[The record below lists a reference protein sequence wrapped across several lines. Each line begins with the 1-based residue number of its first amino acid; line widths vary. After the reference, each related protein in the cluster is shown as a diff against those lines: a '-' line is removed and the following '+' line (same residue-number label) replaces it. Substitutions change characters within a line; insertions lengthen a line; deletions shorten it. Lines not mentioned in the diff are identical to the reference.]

1 MCYNIS
7 MSKIL
12 IIGNVL
18 KDVYL
23 KLDNRQ
29 NDFEEDA
36 QGIQWLDLAFNGA
49 KHGFFKRTSVY
60 GGAAV
65 SMAVLSRLGV
75 EAKILGSQTEFK
87 NGEILWQDRPDDYR
101 YILCHEG
108 EITYFMPSS
117 RKVTDWVTPNG
128 TPEWLLI
135 DRSAT
140 ISARL
145 VDEVKNFI
153 KFSPATKIAVHVEKN
168 LTPDGRRLAEMADV
182 LFVEDEPPVHTE
194 EKIVD
199 KIDLGTPSKQLTCHI
214 SPRKIVLNDAEESWV
229 LSKTDMM
236 THLTVYSTIVA
247 TVLGV
252 IAAGGSAADAVLWAR
267 LNAEHATLEA
277 SLSAKKLQEL
287 AKIEREKRENMKLVA
302 QSLMTPRMGIL
313 AADESERIL
322 TERLVKFGIPANTNT
337 RKEYRKMLLSTPE
350 LKEYASGVIL
360 SEETAKT
367 KTERGQNFLEYL
379 TGRGIITGIKAD
391 QGQVQFGDTDETY
404 SLGEIGLIERLR
416 DYYHMG
422 ARFAK
427 WHAKFTIGKDM
438 PSFQA
443 VERAAELL
451 AGFVK
456 ECQLVGIVPMI
467 ESDVSW
473 AGDYTIEQ
481 SLETTNRVLTVIFEK
496 LERRRVDFDS
506 IILKTNMISA
516 GSEAVAGST
525 PREVAMATSA
535 VMKHTVPKYIAGVVF
550 MSGGQAAKVATQN
563 LAAICKEKPF
573 PWPVSYAFGRAL
585 QDPVMQTWK
594 GKEENVK
601 AAQAALKRH
610 LQDNSEAIRS

>member
-1 MCYNIS
+1 

-36 QGIQWLDLAFNGA
+36 QGISWLDLAFNGTR
-49 KHGFFKRTSVY
+49 HGFFKRTAVY

-87 NGEILWQDRPDDYR
+87 NGEIVWQDQPDDYR
-101 YILCHEG
+101 YIFCHEG
-108 EITYFMPSS
+108 EITYFVPSS

-168 LTPDGRRLAEMADV
+168 LTPDGQRLAEMADI

-199 KIDLGTPSKQLTCHI
+199 KIDLGKPNKQLVCHI

-252 IAAGGSAADAVLWAR
+252 VAAGGSAADAVLWAR

-277 SLSAKKLQEL
+277 TLTAKKLQEL
-287 AKIEREKRENMKLVA
+287 AKAEREKRENMKLVT
-302 QSLMTPRMGIL
+302 QTLMTPRMGIL
-313 AADESERIL
+313 AADESERTL
-322 TERLVKFGIPANTNT
+322 TERLVSFGIPANANT
-337 RKEYRKMLLSTPE
+337 RKAYREMLLSTLE

-360 SEETAKT
+360 SEETAKM
-367 KTERGQNFLEYL
+367 KMERGQSFLEYL

-391 QGQVQFGDTDETY
+391 QGQVQFGDSGETY
-404 SLGEIGLIERLR
+404 SLGEVGLTERLR
-416 DYYHMG
+416 DYYNMG

-427 WHAKFTIGKDM
+427 WHAKFVISKDM

-473 AGDYTIEQ
+473 AGNYTIEQ
-481 SLETTNRVLTVIFEK
+481 SLETTNRVLTTIFEK
-496 LERRRVDFDS
+496 LERRRTDLDS
-506 IILKTNMISA
+506 VILKTNMISA
-516 GSEAVAGST
+516 GGEAVAQST
-525 PREVAMATSA
+525 PREVAMATAA
-535 VMKHTVPKYIAGVVF
+535 VMKHTVPKYIAGVTF
-550 MSGGQAAKVATQN
+550 MSGGQAPKTATQN

-585 QDPVMQTWK
+585 QEPVMQTWK

-610 LQDNSEAIRS
+610 LQDNSEAIRG

>member
-1 MCYNIS
+1 M
-7 MSKIL
+7 
-12 IIGNVL
+12 
-18 KDVYL
+18 
-23 KLDNRQ
+23 
-29 NDFEEDA
+29 
-36 QGIQWLDLAFNGA
+36 
-49 KHGFFKRTSVY
+49 
-60 GGAAV
+60 
-65 SMAVLSRLGV
+65 
-75 EAKILGSQTEFK
+75 
-87 NGEILWQDRPDDYR
+87 
-101 YILCHEG
+101 
-108 EITYFMPSS
+108 
-117 RKVTDWVTPNG
+117 
-128 TPEWLLI
+128 
-135 DRSAT
+135 
-140 ISARL
+140 
-145 VDEVKNFI
+145 
-153 KFSPATKIAVHVEKN
+153 
-168 LTPDGRRLAEMADV
+168 
-182 LFVEDEPPVHTE
+182 
-194 EKIVD
+194 
-199 KIDLGTPSKQLTCHI
+199 
-214 SPRKIVLNDAEESWV
+214 
-229 LSKTDMM
+229 
-236 THLTVYSTIVA
+236 
-247 TVLGV
+247 
-252 IAAGGSAADAVLWAR
+252 
-267 LNAEHATLEA
+267 
-277 SLSAKKLQEL
+277 
-287 AKIEREKRENMKLVA
+287 
-302 QSLMTPRMGIL
+302 MTPRMGIL

-322 TERLVKFGIPANTNT
+322 TERLVKFGIPANANT

>member
-1 MCYNIS
+1 

-36 QGIQWLDLAFNGA
+36 QGISWLDLAFNGT
-49 KHGFFKRTSVY
+49 KHGFFKRTAVY

-87 NGEILWQDRPDDYR
+87 NGEIVWQDQPDDYR
-101 YILCHEG
+101 YIFCHEG
-108 EITYFMPSS
+108 EITYFVPSS

-168 LTPDGRRLAEMADV
+168 LTPDGQRLAEMADI

-199 KIDLGTPSKQLTCHI
+199 KIDLGAPNKQLTCHI

-252 IAAGGSAADAVLWAR
+252 VAAGGSAADAVLWAR

-277 SLSAKKLQEL
+277 TLTAKKLQEL
-287 AKIEREKRENMKLVA
+287 AKAEREKRENMKLVT
-302 QSLMTPRMGIL
+302 QSLMAPRMGIL
-313 AADESERIL
+313 AADESERTL
-322 TERLVKFGIPANTNT
+322 TERLVSFGIPANANT
-337 RKEYRKMLLSTPE
+337 RKAYREMLLSTPE

-360 SEETAKT
+360 SEETAKM
-367 KTERGQNFLEYL
+367 KMERGQSFLEYL

-391 QGQVQFGDTDETY
+391 QGQVQFGDSGETY
-404 SLGEIGLIERLR
+404 SLGEVGLTERLR
-416 DYYHMG
+416 DYYNMG

-427 WHAKFTIGKDM
+427 WHAKFVIGKDM

-473 AGDYTIEQ
+473 AGNYTIEQ
-481 SLETTNRVLTVIFEK
+481 SLETTNRVLTTIFEK
-496 LERRRVDFDS
+496 LERRRTDLDS
-506 IILKTNMISA
+506 VILKTNMISA
-516 GSEAVAGST
+516 GGEAVAQST
-525 PREVAMATSA
+525 PREVAMATAA
-535 VMKHTVPKYIAGVVF
+535 VMKHTVPKYIAGVTF
-550 MSGGQAAKVATQN
+550 MSGGQAPKVATQN

-585 QDPVMQTWK
+585 QEPVMQTWK

-610 LQDNSEAIRS
+610 LQDNSEAIRG

>member
-1 MCYNIS
+1 

-36 QGIQWLDLAFNGA
+36 QGISWLDLAFNGT
-49 KHGFFKRTSVY
+49 KHGFFKRTAVY

-87 NGEILWQDRPDDYR
+87 NGEIVWQDQPDDYR
-101 YILCHEG
+101 YIFCHEG
-108 EITYFMPSS
+108 EITYFVPSS

-168 LTPDGRRLAEMADV
+168 LTPDGQRLAEMADI

-199 KIDLGTPSKQLTCHI
+199 KIDLGKPNKQLVCHI

-252 IAAGGSAADAVLWAR
+252 VAAGGSAADAVLWAR

-277 SLSAKKLQEL
+277 TLTAKKLQEL
-287 AKIEREKRENMKLVA
+287 AKAEREKRENMKLVTR
-302 QSLMTPRMGIL
+302 SLMAPRMGIL
-313 AADESERIL
+313 AADESERTL
-322 TERLVKFGIPANTNT
+322 TERLVSFGIPANTNT
-337 RKEYRKMLLSTPE
+337 RKAYREMLLSTPE

-360 SEETAKT
+360 SEETAKM
-367 KTERGQNFLEYL
+367 KMERGQSFLEHL

-391 QGQVQFGDTDETY
+391 QGQVQFGDSGETY
-404 SLGEIGLIERLR
+404 SLGEVGLSERLR
-416 DYYHMG
+416 DYYNMG

-427 WHAKFTIGKDM
+427 WHAKFVIGKDI

-473 AGDYTIEQ
+473 DGDYTIEQ
-481 SLETTNRVLTVIFEK
+481 SLETTNRVLTTIFEK
-496 LERRRVDFDS
+496 LERRRTDLDS
-506 IILKTNMISA
+506 VILKTNMISA
-516 GSEAVAGST
+516 GGEAVAQST
-525 PREVAMATSA
+525 PREVAMATAA
-535 VMKHTVPKYIAGVVF
+535 VMKHTVPKYIAGVTF
-550 MSGGQAAKVATQN
+550 MSGGQAPKTATQN

-573 PWPVSYAFGRAL
+573 PWPVSYAFGQAL

-610 LQDNSEAIRS
+610 LQDNSEAIRG

>member
-1 MCYNIS
+1 

-36 QGIQWLDLAFNGA
+36 QGISWLDLAFNGA
-49 KHGFFKRTSVY
+49 KHGFFKRTAVY

-87 NGEILWQDRPDDYR
+87 NGEIAWQDQPDDYR
-101 YILCHEG
+101 YIFCHEG
-108 EITYFMPSS
+108 EITYFVPSS

-168 LTPDGRRLAEMADV
+168 LTPDGQRLAEMADI

-199 KIDLGTPSKQLTCHI
+199 KIDLGAPNKQLTCHI

-252 IAAGGSAADAVLWAR
+252 VAAGGSAADAVLWAR

-277 SLSAKKLQEL
+277 TLTAKKLQEL
-287 AKIEREKRENMKLVA
+287 AKAEREKRENMKLVT
-302 QSLMTPRMGIL
+302 QSLMAPRMGIL
-313 AADESERIL
+313 AADESERTL
-322 TERLVKFGIPANTNT
+322 TERLVSFGIPANANT
-337 RKEYRKMLLSTPE
+337 RKVYREMLLSTPE

-360 SEETAKT
+360 SEETAKM
-367 KTERGQNFLEYL
+367 KMERGQSFLEYL

-391 QGQVQFGDTDETY
+391 QGQVQFGDSGETY
-404 SLGEIGLIERLR
+404 SLGEVGLTERLR
-416 DYYHMG
+416 DYYNMG

-427 WHAKFTIGKDM
+427 WHVKFVIGKDM

-473 AGDYTIEQ
+473 AGNYTIEQ
-481 SLETTNRVLTVIFEK
+481 SLETTNRVLATIFEK
-496 LERRRVDFDS
+496 LERRRTDLDS
-506 IILKTNMISA
+506 VILKTNMISA
-516 GSEAVAGST
+516 GGEAVAQST
-525 PREVAMATSA
+525 PREVAMATAA
-535 VMKHTVPKYIAGVVF
+535 VMKHTVPKYIAGVTF
-550 MSGGQAAKVATQN
+550 MSGGQAPKVATQN

-585 QDPVMQTWK
+585 QEPVMQTWK

-610 LQDNSEAIRS
+610 LQDNSEAIRG

>member
-1 MCYNIS
+1 

-29 NDFEEDA
+29 NDFEEDG

-87 NGEILWQDRPDDYR
+87 NGEILWQDQPDDYR

-108 EITYFMPSS
+108 GITYLVPSS
-117 RKVTDWVTPNG
+117 RKTTDWVTPNG

-153 KFSPATKIAVHVEKN
+153 KFSPMTKIAVHVEKQ
-168 LTPDGRRLAEMADV
+168 LTPDGRRLAEMADI

-199 KIDLGTPSKQLTCHI
+199 KIDLGTPNKQLVCHI
-214 SPRKIVLNDAEESWV
+214 SPRKIVLNDAEESWA
-229 LSKTDMM
+229 LNKTDMM

-252 IAAGGSAADAVLWAR
+252 IAAGGSAADAALWAR
-267 LNAEHATLEA
+267 LNAEHATLES

-287 AKIEREKRENMKLVA
+287 AKVEREKRESMKLVA

-313 AADESERIL
+313 AADESERAL
-322 TERLVKFGIPANTNT
+322 TERLVSFGIPANAST
-337 RKEYRKMLLSTPE
+337 RKAYREMLLSTPE

-367 KTERGQNFLEYL
+367 KMERGQNFLEYL

-391 QGQVQFGDTDETY
+391 QGQVQFGDTSETY
-404 SLGEIGLIERLR
+404 SLGEADLAIRLR
-416 DYYHMG
+416 DYYNMG

-438 PSFQA
+438 PSFQT

-481 SLETTNRVLTVIFEK
+481 SLETTNRVLATIFDK
-496 LERRRVDFDS
+496 LERRRADFDS
-506 IILKTNMISA
+506 VILKTNMVSA
-516 GSEAVAGST
+516 GGEAVAGST
-525 PREVAMATSA
+525 PREVAMATAA
-535 VMKHTVPKYIAGVVF
+535 VIKHTVPKYITGVVF
-550 MSGGQAAKVATQN
+550 MSGGQAPKVATQN

-594 GKEENVK
+594 GKEENIK

-610 LQDNSEAIRS
+610 LQENSEAIRG

>member
-1 MCYNIS
+1 

-36 QGIQWLDLAFNGA
+36 QGISWLDLAFNGTR
-49 KHGFFKRTSVY
+49 HGFFKRTAVY

-87 NGEILWQDRPDDYR
+87 NGEIVWQDQPDDYR
-101 YILCHEG
+101 YIFCHEG
-108 EITYFMPSS
+108 EITYFVPSS

-168 LTPDGRRLAEMADV
+168 LTPDGQRLAEMADI

-199 KIDLGTPSKQLTCHI
+199 KIDLGKPNKQLVCHI

-252 IAAGGSAADAVLWAR
+252 VAAGGSAADAVLWAR

-277 SLSAKKLQEL
+277 TLTAKKLQEL
-287 AKIEREKRENMKLVA
+287 AKAEREKRENMKLVT
-302 QSLMTPRMGIL
+302 QSLMAPRMGIL
-313 AADESERIL
+313 AADESERTL
-322 TERLVKFGIPANTNT
+322 TERLVSFGIPANTNT
-337 RKEYRKMLLSTPE
+337 RKAYREMLLSTPE

-360 SEETAKT
+360 SEETAKM
-367 KTERGQNFLEYL
+367 KMERGQSFLEHL

-391 QGQVQFGDTDETY
+391 QGQVQFGDSGETY
-404 SLGEIGLIERLR
+404 SLGEVGLSERLR
-416 DYYHMG
+416 DYYNMG

-427 WHAKFTIGKDM
+427 WHAKFVIGKDI

-473 AGDYTIEQ
+473 DGDYTIEQ
-481 SLETTNRVLTVIFEK
+481 SLETTNRVLTTIFEK
-496 LERRRVDFDS
+496 LERRRTDLDS
-506 IILKTNMISA
+506 VILKTNMISA
-516 GSEAVAGST
+516 GGEAVAQST
-525 PREVAMATSA
+525 PREVAMATAA
-535 VMKHTVPKYIAGVVF
+535 VMKHTVPKYIAGVTF
-550 MSGGQAAKVATQN
+550 MSGGQAPKTATQN

-573 PWPVSYAFGRAL
+573 PWPVSYAFGQAL

-610 LQDNSEAIRS
+610 LQDNSEAIRG

>member
-1 MCYNIS
+1 

-36 QGIQWLDLAFNGA
+36 QGISWLDLAFNGT
-49 KHGFFKRTSVY
+49 KHGFFKRTAVY

-87 NGEILWQDRPDDYR
+87 NGEIVWQDQPDDYR
-101 YILCHEG
+101 YIFCHEG
-108 EITYFMPSS
+108 EITYFVPSS

-168 LTPDGRRLAEMADV
+168 LTPDGQRLAEMADI

-199 KIDLGTPSKQLTCHI
+199 KIDLGAPNKQLTCHI

-252 IAAGGSAADAVLWAR
+252 VAAGGSAADAVLWAR

-277 SLSAKKLQEL
+277 TLTAKKLQEL
-287 AKIEREKRENMKLVA
+287 AKAEREKRENMKLVT
-302 QSLMTPRMGIL
+302 QSLMAPRMGIL
-313 AADESERIL
+313 AADESERTL
-322 TERLVKFGIPANTNT
+322 TERLVSFGIPANANT
-337 RKEYRKMLLSTPE
+337 RKAYREMLLSTPE

-360 SEETAKT
+360 SEETAKM
-367 KTERGQNFLEYL
+367 KMERGQSFLEYL

-391 QGQVQFGDTDETY
+391 QGQVQFGDSGETY
-404 SLGEIGLIERLR
+404 SLGEVGLTERLR
-416 DYYHMG
+416 DYYNMG

-427 WHAKFTIGKDM
+427 WHAKFVIGKDM

-473 AGDYTIEQ
+473 AGNYTIEQ
-481 SLETTNRVLTVIFEK
+481 SLETTNRVLTTIFEK
-496 LERRRVDFDS
+496 LERRRTDLDS
-506 IILKTNMISA
+506 VILKTNMISA
-516 GSEAVAGST
+516 GGEAVAQST
-525 PREVAMATSA
+525 PREVAMATAA
-535 VMKHTVPKYIAGVVF
+535 VMKHTVPKYIAGVTF
-550 MSGGQAAKVATQN
+550 MSGGQAPKVATQN
-563 LAAICKEKPF
+563 LVAICKEKPF
-573 PWPVSYAFGRAL
+573 PWPVSYAFSRAL
-585 QDPVMQTWK
+585 QEPVMQTWK
-594 GKEENVK
+594 GKEDNVK

-610 LQDNSEAIRS
+610 LQDNSEAIRG

>member
-1 MCYNIS
+1 

-36 QGIQWLDLAFNGA
+36 QGISWLDLAFNGT
-49 KHGFFKRTSVY
+49 KHGFFKRTAVY

-87 NGEILWQDRPDDYR
+87 NGEIVWQDQPDDYR
-101 YILCHEG
+101 YIFCHEG
-108 EITYFMPSS
+108 EITYFVPSS

-168 LTPDGRRLAEMADV
+168 LTPDGQRLAEMADI

-199 KIDLGTPSKQLTCHI
+199 KIDLGKPNKQLVCHI

-252 IAAGGSAADAVLWAR
+252 VAAGGSAADAVLWAR

-277 SLSAKKLQEL
+277 TLTAKKLQEL
-287 AKIEREKRENMKLVA
+287 AKAEREKRENMKLVT
-302 QSLMTPRMGIL
+302 QSLMAPRMGIL
-313 AADESERIL
+313 AADESERTL
-322 TERLVKFGIPANTNT
+322 TERLVSFGIPANAST
-337 RKEYRKMLLSTPE
+337 RKAYREMLLSTPE

-360 SEETAKT
+360 SEETAKM
-367 KTERGQNFLEYL
+367 KMERGQNFLEYL

-391 QGQVQFGDTDETY
+391 QGQVQFGDSSETY
-404 SLGEIGLIERLR
+404 SLGEVGLTERLR
-416 DYYHMG
+416 DYYDMG

-427 WHAKFTIGKDM
+427 WHAKFVIGKDM

-481 SLETTNRVLTVIFEK
+481 SLETTNRVLTTIFEK
-496 LERRRVDFDS
+496 LERRRTDLESV
-506 IILKTNMISA
+506 ILKTNMIST
-516 GSEAVAGST
+516 GGEAVAQST
-525 PREVAMATSA
+525 PREVAMATAA
-535 VMKHTVPKYIAGVVF
+535 VMKHTVPKYIAGVTF
-550 MSGGQAAKVATQN
+550 MSGGQAPKTATQN

-585 QDPVMQTWK
+585 QEPVMQTWK

-610 LQDNSEAIRS
+610 LQDNSEAIRG

>member
-1 MCYNIS
+1 

-36 QGIQWLDLAFNGA
+36 QGISWLDLAFNGT
-49 KHGFFKRTSVY
+49 KHGFFKRTAVY

-87 NGEILWQDRPDDYR
+87 NGEIVWQDQPDDYR
-101 YILCHEG
+101 YIFCHEG
-108 EITYFMPSS
+108 EITYFVPSS

-168 LTPDGRRLAEMADV
+168 LTPDGQRLAEMADI

-199 KIDLGTPSKQLTCHI
+199 KIDLGAPNKQLTCHI

-252 IAAGGSAADAVLWAR
+252 VAAGGSAADAVLWAR

-287 AKIEREKRENMKLVA
+287 ARTEREKRENMKLVT
-302 QSLMTPRMGIL
+302 QSLMAPRMGIL
-313 AADESERIL
+313 AADESERTL
-322 TERLVKFGIPANTNT
+322 TERLVSFGIPANTST
-337 RKEYRKMLLSTPE
+337 RKAYREMLLSTPE

-360 SEETAKT
+360 SEETAKM
-367 KTERGQNFLEYL
+367 KMERGQSFLEYL

-391 QGQVQFGDTDETY
+391 QEQVQFGDSGETY
-404 SLGEIGLIERLR
+404 SLGEVGLTERLR
-416 DYYHMG
+416 DYYNMG

-427 WHAKFTIGKDM
+427 WHAKFVIGKDM

-473 AGDYTIEQ
+473 AGNYTIEQ
-481 SLETTNRVLTVIFEK
+481 NLETTNRVLTTIFEK
-496 LERRRVDFDS
+496 LERRRTNLDS
-506 IILKTNMISA
+506 VILKTNMISA
-516 GSEAVAGST
+516 GGEAVAQST
-525 PREVAMATSA
+525 PREVAMATAA
-535 VMKHTVPKYIAGVVF
+535 VMKHTVPKYIAGVTF
-550 MSGGQAAKVATQN
+550 MSGGQTPKTATQN
-563 LAAICKEKPF
+563 LASICKEKPF

-585 QDPVMQTWK
+585 QEPVMQTWK

-610 LQDNSEAIRS
+610 LQDNSEAIRG

>member
-1 MCYNIS
+1 

-36 QGIQWLDLAFNGA
+36 QGISWLDLAFNGT
-49 KHGFFKRTSVY
+49 KHGFFKRTAVY

-87 NGEILWQDRPDDYR
+87 NGEIVWQDQPDDYR
-101 YILCHEG
+101 YIFCHEG
-108 EITYFMPSS
+108 EITYFVPSS

-168 LTPDGRRLAEMADV
+168 LTPDGQRLAEMADI

-199 KIDLGTPSKQLTCHI
+199 KIDLGKPNKQLVCHI

-252 IAAGGSAADAVLWAR
+252 VAAGGSAADAVLWAR

-277 SLSAKKLQEL
+277 TLTAKKLQEL
-287 AKIEREKRENMKLVA
+287 AKAEREKRENMKLVT
-302 QSLMTPRMGIL
+302 QSLMAPRMGIL
-313 AADESERIL
+313 AADESERTL
-322 TERLVKFGIPANTNT
+322 TERLVSFGIPANANT
-337 RKEYRKMLLSTPE
+337 RKAYREMLLSTPE

-360 SEETAKT
+360 SEETAKM
-367 KTERGQNFLEYL
+367 KMERGQSFLEYL

-391 QGQVQFGDTDETY
+391 QGQVQFGDSGETY
-404 SLGEIGLIERLR
+404 SLGEVGLTERLR
-416 DYYHMG
+416 DYYNMG

-427 WHAKFTIGKDM
+427 WHAKFVIGKDM

-473 AGDYTIEQ
+473 DGDYTIEQ
-481 SLETTNRVLTVIFEK
+481 NLETTNRVLTTIFEK
-496 LERRRVDFDS
+496 LERRRTDLDS
-506 IILKTNMISA
+506 VILKTNMISA
-516 GSEAVAGST
+516 GGEAVAQST
-525 PREVAMATSA
+525 PREVAMATAA
-535 VMKHTVPKYIAGVVF
+535 VMKHTVPKYIAGVAF
-550 MSGGQAAKVATQN
+550 MSGGQASKVATQN

-585 QDPVMQTWK
+585 QEPVMQTWK

-610 LQDNSEAIRS
+610 LQDNSEAIRG

>member
-1 MCYNIS
+1 

-36 QGIQWLDLAFNGA
+36 QGTAWLDLAFNGA
-49 KHGFFKRTSVY
+49 KHGFFKRTAVY

-87 NGEILWQDRPDDYR
+87 NGEILWQDQPDDYR
-101 YILCHEG
+101 YIFCHEG
-108 EITYFMPSS
+108 EITYFVPSS

-153 KFSPATKIAVHVEKN
+153 KFSPATKIAVHVEKQM
-168 LTPDGRRLAEMADV
+168 TPDGRRLAGMADI

-199 KIDLGTPSKQLTCHI
+199 KIDLGEPNKQLVCHI

-252 IAAGGSAADAVLWAR
+252 VAAGGSAADAVLWAR

-287 AKIEREKRENMKLVA
+287 AKAEREKRQNMKLVT

-313 AADESERIL
+313 AADESERTL
-322 TERLVKFGIPANTNT
+322 TERLVSFGIPASANT
-337 RKEYRKMLLSTPE
+337 RKAYREMLLSTPE

-360 SEETAKT
+360 SEETAKA
-367 KTERGQNFLEYL
+367 KTGRGQNFVEYL

-391 QGQVQFGDTDETY
+391 QGQVQFGETEETY
-404 SLGEIGLIERLR
+404 SLGEAGLAERLR
-416 DYYHMG
+416 EYYNMG

-427 WHAKFTIGKDM
+427 WHAKFVIGKNM
-438 PSFQA
+438 PSFQV
-443 VERAAELL
+443 VEKAAELL

-456 ECQLVGIVPMI
+456 ECQLVGIVSMI
-467 ESDVSW
+467 ESDVSL

-481 SLETTNRVLTVIFEK
+481 SLETTNRVLATIFEK
-496 LERRRVDFDS
+496 LERRQVDLDTV
-506 IILKTNMISA
+506 ILKTNMISA
-516 GSEAVAGST
+516 GGEAVAGST
-525 PREVAMATSA
+525 PREVAMATAA
-535 VMKHTVPKYIAGVVF
+535 VIKHVVPKYIAGVVF
-550 MSGGQAAKVATQN
+550 MSGGQAAKTATQN

-594 GKEENVK
+594 GKEENIK

-610 LQDNSEAIRS
+610 LQDNSEALRG

>member
-1 MCYNIS
+1 

-23 KLDNRQ
+23 KLDNHQ

-36 QGIQWLDLAFNGA
+36 QGIQWLDLAFNGT

-87 NGEILWQDRPDDYR
+87 NGEILWQDQPDDYR

-108 EITYFMPSS
+108 GITYLVPSS
-117 RKVTDWVTPNG
+117 RKITDWVTPNG

-135 DRSAT
+135 DRSAA

-145 VDEVKNFI
+145 VDEVKNFM
-153 KFSPATKIAVHVEKN
+153 KFSPTTKIAVHVEKQ
-168 LTPDGRRLAEMADV
+168 LTPDGRKLAEMADI

-199 KIDLGTPSKQLTCHI
+199 KIDPGTPNKQLTCHI

-229 LSKTDMM
+229 LSRTDMM

-267 LNAEHATLEA
+267 LNAEHATLES

-287 AKIEREKRENMKLVA
+287 AKVEREKRESLKLVA
-302 QSLMTPRMGIL
+302 QSLMAPRMGIL
-313 AADESERIL
+313 AADESERTL
-322 TERLVKFGIPANTNT
+322 TERLVSFGIPANVST
-337 RKEYRKMLLSTPE
+337 RKVYREMLLSTPE

-367 KTERGQNFLEYL
+367 KMERGQTFLEYL

-391 QGQVQFGDTDETY
+391 QGQVQFGNTNETY
-404 SLGEIGLIERLR
+404 SLGEAGLTERLR
-416 DYYHMG
+416 DYYRMG

-438 PSFQA
+438 PSFQV

-467 ESDVSW
+467 ESDVSRV
-473 AGDYTIEQ
+473 GDYTIEK
-481 SLETTNRVLTVIFEK
+481 SLETTNRILTTIFEK
-496 LERRRVDFDS
+496 LERRRVDLDGV
-506 IILKTNMISA
+506 ILKTNMVSA
-516 GSEAVAGST
+516 GGEAVAGST
-525 PREVAMATSA
+525 PHEVAIATAA
-535 VMKHTVPKYIAGVVF
+535 VIKHAVPKYLAGVVF
-550 MSGGQAAKVATQN
+550 MSGGQTSKIATQN

-610 LQDNSEAIRS
+610 LQENSEAIRG

>member
-1 MCYNIS
+1 

-36 QGIQWLDLAFNGA
+36 RGIKWLDLEFNGA
-49 KHGFFKRTSVY
+49 KHGFFKRTAVY

-65 SMAVLSRLGV
+65 SMAVLNRLGV
-75 EAKILGSQTEFK
+75 EAKILGSQTEFR
-87 NGEILWQDRPDDYR
+87 NGEIFWQDQPDDYR
-101 YILCHEG
+101 YIFCHDG
-108 EITYFMPSS
+108 EITYFVPSS

-153 KFSPATKIAVHVEKN
+153 KFSPSTKIAVHVEKHM
-168 LTPDGRRLAEMADV
+168 TPDGQRLAEMADI

-199 KIDLGTPSKQLTCHI
+199 KIDHGKPNKQLTCHI
-214 SPRKIVLNDAEESWV
+214 SPRKIVLGDAEESWV

-252 IAAGGSAADAVLWAR
+252 VTAGGSAADAVLWAR

-277 SLSAKKLQEL
+277 SLSGKKLQEL
-287 AKIEREKRENMKLVA
+287 AKAEREKRENMKLVT
-302 QSLMTPRMGIL
+302 QSLMAPRMGIL
-313 AADESERIL
+313 AADESEQTL
-322 TERLVKFGIPANTNT
+322 TERLVSFGIPASANV
-337 RKEYRKMLLSTPE
+337 RKKYREMLLSTPE

-360 SEETAKT
+360 DEKTAKT
-367 KTERGQNFLEYL
+367 KMSRGQTFVEYL

-391 QGQVQFGDTDETY
+391 LGQVKFGDTDETY
-404 SLGEIGLIERLR
+404 ALGEVGLAERLR
-416 DYYHMG
+416 SYYEMG

-427 WHAKFTIGKDM
+427 WHAKLTIGEDQ
-438 PSFQA
+438 PSFKV
-443 VERAAELL
+443 VEKAAELL

-467 ESDVSW
+467 ESDVSSP
-473 AGDYTIEQ
+473 GDYTIEQ
-481 SLETTNRVLTVIFEK
+481 SLETTNRVLATIFEK
-496 LERRRVDFDS
+496 LERRRVDLDT
-506 IILKTNMISA
+506 IILKTNMVSA

-525 PREVAMATSA
+525 PREVAMATAA
-535 VMKHTVPKYIAGVVF
+535 VLKHTVPKYIAGVVM
-550 MSGGQAAKVATQN
+550 MSGGQAPKTATQN

-585 QDPVMQTWK
+585 QEPVMQTWK
-594 GKEENVK
+594 GKEENGK

-610 LQDNSEAIRS
+610 LQENSEAIRG

>member
-1 MCYNIS
+1 MWYNDY

-36 QGIQWLDLAFNGA
+36 QGISWLDLAFNGA
-49 KHGFFKRTSVY
+49 KHGFFKRTAVY

-87 NGEILWQDRPDDYR
+87 NGEIVWQDQPDDYR
-101 YILCHEG
+101 YIFCHEG
-108 EITYFMPSS
+108 EITYFVPSS

-168 LTPDGRRLAEMADV
+168 LTPDGQRLAEMADI

-199 KIDLGTPSKQLTCHI
+199 KIDLGKPNKQLVCHI

-252 IAAGGSAADAVLWAR
+252 VAAGGSAADAVLWAR

-277 SLSAKKLQEL
+277 TLTAKKLQEL
-287 AKIEREKRENMKLVA
+287 AKAEREKRENMKLVT
-302 QSLMTPRMGIL
+302 QSLMAPRMGIL
-313 AADESERIL
+313 AADESERTL
-322 TERLVKFGIPANTNT
+322 TERLVSFGIPANTNT
-337 RKEYRKMLLSTPE
+337 RKAYREMLLSTPE

-360 SEETAKT
+360 SEETAKM
-367 KTERGQNFLEYL
+367 KMERGQNFLEYL

-391 QGQVQFGDTDETY
+391 QGQVQFGDTSETY
-404 SLGEIGLIERLR
+404 SLGEVGLTERLR
-416 DYYHMG
+416 DYYDMG

-427 WHAKFTIGKDM
+427 WHAKFVIGKDM

-481 SLETTNRVLTVIFEK
+481 SLETTNRVLTTIFEK
-496 LERRRVDFDS
+496 LERRRTDLDS
-506 IILKTNMISA
+506 VILKTNMISA
-516 GSEAVAGST
+516 GGEAVAQST
-525 PREVAMATSA
+525 PREVAMATAA
-535 VMKHTVPKYIAGVVF
+535 VMKHTVPKYIAGVTF
-550 MSGGQAAKVATQN
+550 MSGGQAPKTATQN

-573 PWPVSYAFGRAL
+573 SWPVSYAFGRAL
-585 QDPVMQTWK
+585 QEPVMQTWK
-594 GKEENVK
+594 GKEDNVK

-610 LQDNSEAIRS
+610 LQDNSEAIRG

>member
-1 MCYNIS
+1 

-36 QGIQWLDLAFNGA
+36 QGISWLNLAFNGA
-49 KHGFFKRTSVY
+49 KHGFFKRTAVY

-87 NGEILWQDRPDDYR
+87 NGEIVWQDQPDDYR
-101 YILCHEG
+101 YIFCHEG
-108 EITYFMPSS
+108 EITYFVPSS

-168 LTPDGRRLAEMADV
+168 LTPDGQRLAEMADI

-199 KIDLGTPSKQLTCHI
+199 KIDLGKPNKQLVCHI

-252 IAAGGSAADAVLWAR
+252 VAAGGSAADAVLWAR

-277 SLSAKKLQEL
+277 TLTAKKLQEL
-287 AKIEREKRENMKLVA
+287 AKAEREKRENMKLVT
-302 QSLMTPRMGIL
+302 QSLMAPRMGIL
-313 AADESERIL
+313 AADESERTL
-322 TERLVKFGIPANTNT
+322 TERLVSFGIPANTNT
-337 RKEYRKMLLSTPE
+337 RKAYREMLLSTPE

-360 SEETAKT
+360 SEETAKM
-367 KTERGQNFLEYL
+367 KMERGQNFLEYL

-391 QGQVQFGDTDETY
+391 QGQVQFGDSGETY
-404 SLGEIGLIERLR
+404 SLGEVGLTERLR
-416 DYYHMG
+416 DYYDMG

-427 WHAKFTIGKDM
+427 WHAKFVIGKDM

-473 AGDYTIEQ
+473 AGNYTIEQ
-481 SLETTNRVLTVIFEK
+481 SLETTNRVLATIFEK
-496 LERRRVDFDS
+496 LERRRTDLDNV
-506 IILKTNMISA
+506 ILKTNMISA
-516 GSEAVAGST
+516 GGEAVAQST
-525 PREVAMATSA
+525 PREVAMATAA
-535 VMKHTVPKYIAGVVF
+535 VMKHTVPKYIAGVTF
-550 MSGGQAAKVATQN
+550 MSGGQAPKTATQN

-573 PWPVSYAFGRAL
+573 PWPVSYTFGRAL
-585 QDPVMQTWK
+585 QEPVMQTWK

-610 LQDNSEAIRS
+610 LQDNSEAIRG

>member
-1 MCYNIS
+1 

-36 QGIQWLDLAFNGA
+36 QGISWLDLAFNGT
-49 KHGFFKRTSVY
+49 KHGFFKRTAVY

-87 NGEILWQDRPDDYR
+87 NGEIVWQDQPDDYR
-101 YILCHEG
+101 YIFCHEG
-108 EITYFMPSS
+108 EITYFVPSS

-168 LTPDGRRLAEMADV
+168 LTPDGQRLAEMADI

-199 KIDLGTPSKQLTCHI
+199 KIDLGAPNKQLTCHI

-252 IAAGGSAADAVLWAR
+252 VAAGGSAADAVLWAR
-267 LNAEHATLEA
+267 LNAEHATLES

-287 AKIEREKRENMKLVA
+287 ARAEREKRENMKLVT
-302 QSLMTPRMGIL
+302 QSLMAPRMGIL
-313 AADESERIL
+313 AADESERTL
-322 TERLVKFGIPANTNT
+322 TERLVSFGIPANTNT
-337 RKEYRKMLLSTPE
+337 RKAYREMLLSTPE

-360 SEETAKT
+360 SEETAKM
-367 KTERGQNFLEYL
+367 KMERGQNFLEYL

-391 QGQVQFGDTDETY
+391 QGQVQFGDSGETY
-404 SLGEIGLIERLR
+404 SLGEVGLTERLR
-416 DYYHMG
+416 DYYNMG

-427 WHAKFTIGKDM
+427 WHAKFVIGKDM

-473 AGDYTIEQ
+473 AGNYTIEQ
-481 SLETTNRVLTVIFEK
+481 SLETTNRVLTTIFEK
-496 LERRRVDFDS
+496 LERRRTDLDS
-506 IILKTNMISA
+506 VILKTNMISA
-516 GSEAVAGST
+516 GGEAVAQST
-525 PREVAMATSA
+525 PREVAMATAA
-535 VMKHTVPKYIAGVVF
+535 VMKHTVPKYIAGVTF
-550 MSGGQAAKVATQN
+550 MSGGQAPKVATQN

-585 QDPVMQTWK
+585 QEPVMQTWK

-610 LQDNSEAIRS
+610 LQDNSEAIRG

>member
-1 MCYNIS
+1 

-36 QGIQWLDLAFNGA
+36 QGISWLDLAFNGA
-49 KHGFFKRTSVY
+49 KHGFFKRTAVY

-87 NGEILWQDRPDDYR
+87 NGEIAWQDQPDDYR
-101 YILCHEG
+101 YIFCHEG
-108 EITYFMPSS
+108 EITYFVPSS
-117 RKVTDWVTPNG
+117 RKVTDWVSPNG

-168 LTPDGRRLAEMADV
+168 LTPDGQRLAEMADI

-199 KIDLGTPSKQLTCHI
+199 KIDLGKPNKQLVCHI

-252 IAAGGSAADAVLWAR
+252 VAAGGSAADAVLWAR

-277 SLSAKKLQEL
+277 TLTAKKLQEL
-287 AKIEREKRENMKLVA
+287 AKAEREKRENMKLVT
-302 QSLMTPRMGIL
+302 QSLMAPRMGIL
-313 AADESERIL
+313 AADESERAL
-322 TERLVKFGIPANTNT
+322 TERLVSFGIPANTNT
-337 RKEYRKMLLSTPE
+337 RKAYREMLLSTPE

-360 SEETAKT
+360 SEETAKM
-367 KTERGQNFLEYL
+367 KMERGQNFLEYL

-391 QGQVQFGDTDETY
+391 QGQVQFGDSGETY
-404 SLGEIGLIERLR
+404 SLGEVGLTERLR
-416 DYYHMG
+416 DYYDMG

-427 WHAKFTIGKDM
+427 WHAKFVIGKDM

-473 AGDYTIEQ
+473 AGNYTIEQ
-481 SLETTNRVLTVIFEK
+481 SLETTNRVLTTIFKK
-496 LERRRVDFDS
+496 LERRRTDLDS
-506 IILKTNMISA
+506 VILKTNMISA
-516 GSEAVAGST
+516 GGEAVAQST
-525 PREVAMATSA
+525 PREVAMATAA
-535 VMKHTVPKYIAGVVF
+535 VMKHTVPKYIAGVTF
-550 MSGGQAAKVATQN
+550 MSGGQAPKTATQN

-585 QDPVMQTWK
+585 QEPVMQTWK

-610 LQDNSEAIRS
+610 LQDNSEAIRG

>member
-1 MCYNIS
+1 

-36 QGIQWLDLAFNGA
+36 RGIQWLDLAFNGE
-49 KHGFFKRTSVY
+49 KHGFFKRTAVY

-87 NGEILWQDRPDDYR
+87 NGEILWQDQPDDYR
-101 YILCHEG
+101 YIFCHEG
-108 EITYFMPSS
+108 EITYFTPSS

-153 KFSPATKIAVHVEKN
+153 KFSPATKIAVHVEKQM
-168 LTPDGRRLAEMADV
+168 TPDGQRLAEMADI

-199 KIDLGTPSKQLTCHI
+199 KIDLGKPSKQLVCHI

-252 IAAGGSAADAVLWAR
+252 VAAGGSAADAVLWAR

-287 AKIEREKRENMKLVA
+287 AKSEREKRENMKIIT
-302 QSLMTPRMGIL
+302 QSLMAPRMGIL
-313 AADESERIL
+313 AADESERTL
-322 TERLVKFGIPANTNT
+322 TERLVSFGIPANAST
-337 RKEYRKMLLSTPE
+337 RKAYREMLLSTPE

-360 SEETAKT
+360 SEETAKA
-367 KTERGQNFLEYL
+367 KTERGQNFVEYL
-379 TGRGIITGIKAD
+379 AGRGVITGIKAD
-391 QGQVQFGDTDETY
+391 QGQIQFGDTEETY
-404 SLGEIGLIERLR
+404 SLGEVGLIERLR
-416 DYYHMG
+416 DYYNMG

-427 WHAKFTIGKDM
+427 WHAKFVIGKDL
-438 PSFQA
+438 PSFKL
-443 VERAAELL
+443 VEQSAELI

-467 ESDVSW
+467 ESDVSLD
-473 AGDYTIEQ
+473 GDYTIEQ
-481 SLETTNRVLTVIFEK
+481 SLETTNRVLAIIFEK
-496 LERRRVDFDS
+496 IERRRADFDS
-506 IILKTNMISA
+506 VILKTNMVSA
-516 GSEAVAGST
+516 GSEAVAQST
-525 PREVAMATSA
+525 PREVAMATVA
-535 VMKHTVPKYIAGVVF
+535 VVKHVVPKYVAGVVF
-550 MSGGQAAKVATQN
+550 MSGGQAPKVATQN

-573 PWPVSYAFGRAL
+573 PWSVSYAFGRAL
-585 QDPVMQTWK
+585 QDPVMQIWK
-594 GKEENVK
+594 GKEENAK

-610 LQDNSEAIRS
+610 LQENSEAIR